1 MFTINEIGTENR
13 NSVFPRMFYFLAKSL
28 SAACGDGGEGAVRE
42 AVRRYGSGSGIRL
55 MEAHQERGRKQN
67 VKSYYCASDI
77 PNDSRIRE
85 KILCLNEEVG
95 LKEVYTCPYADIWRR
110 YGASDIGNWFC
121 EEYEKA
127 KFEAY
132 TAGYGQAHLSSRLTC
147 DKENHCRFSMYYR
160 MANIPSDDV
169 QRCFTDNRHKDA
181 EDEDYENQFF
191 MGSAKQ
197 CLMLY
202 HSFYEAAGERLGYD
216 GICAIARGLKMLA
229 NDVIAVMQMQAKH
242 TLCRCDEEF
251 AKVNFPLP
259 LQVTDR
265 VYEEDQEH
273 KDANSI
279 LKKNLLDPV
288 CKALELMEE

>member
-1 MFTINEIGTENR
+1 M
-13 NSVFPRMFYFLAKSL
+13 
-28 SAACGDGGEGAVRE
+28 
-42 AVRRYGSGSGIRL
+42 

-169 QRCFTDNRHKDA
+169 ERCFTDNRHKDA
-181 EDEDYENQFF
+181 EKEDYENQFF
-191 MGSAKQ
+191 MGSALQ
-197 CLMLY
+197 CLRGF

-216 GICAIARGLKMLA
+216 GICAIARGMKMLA

-242 TLCRCDEEF
+242 TLCHCDEEF

-265 VYEEDQEH
+265 VYEEDKEH
-273 KDANSI
+273 KDANRI
-279 LKKNLLDPV
+279 LKKHLLDPV